1 MLGYFDLTARCPVT
15 SWLVLSNQSSF
26 ASSSMFEGEVGVDV
40 LCFPFRASCFSGFSD
55 FLWLTCFLA
64 FCGKG
69 GAGFFDFCV
78 KGAASFFAFSATL
91 FLGSIAVTSGCDS
104 LAPQFVQFFNSSS
117 LLSKALFHPKQ
128 TISPKSACASSASTS
143 TLL

>member
-26 ASSSMFEGEVGVDV
+26 ASSSMCEGEIGVDV

-55 FLWLTCFLA
+55 SLRLTCFLA

-78 KGAASFFAFSATL
+78 TGEPCFFVFSVTL
-91 FLGSIAVTSGCDS
+91 FLDSGKVSSGRDS
-104 LAPQFVQFFNSSS
+104 FAPQ
-117 LLSKALFHPKQ
+117 LG
-128 TISPKSACASSASTS
+128 
-143 TLL
+143 

>member
-26 ASSSMFEGEVGVDV
+26 ASSSMCEGEIGVDV

-55 FLWLTCFLA
+55 SLRLTCFLA

-69 GAGFFDFCV
+69 GAGFFDFCAN
-78 KGAASFFAFSATL
+78 GAACFLVFSTTL
-91 FLGSIAVTSGCDS
+91 FLGSGGLGSVPGS
-104 LAPQFVQFFNSSS
+104 LAPQFGQFFNCSSFLS
-117 LLSKALFHPKQ
+117 TALLQLTQINMTKVAIAL
-128 TISPKSACASSASTS
+128 SSR
-143 TLL
+143 